1 MTIQTLPNIQAY
13 PTASFLAYPFRRVC
27 SHPLHHFSHAS
38 HSTMFLWWQLC
49 HSFPAT
55 QWLPAPPVSCPYHMH
70 WCKCTSFGLVTPS
83 LFFFFLEEE
92 GVGKALIPIQPFLG
106 ISMISNSSISL
117 VTLLLHGSPS
127 PTFTGM
133 GDQGTLPAHHPTE
146 SGILPP
152 GLSLASLVSSL
163 SPFNSSLK
171 PFQWVLLTPE
181 QRSSSP
187 LETDESCLLPA
198 GLALHKMTR
207 DQKKN

>member
-1 MTIQTLPNIQAY
+1 MQAIPPCFCDGNYVIAFLPPSGFQLLL
-13 PTASFLAYPFRRVC
+13 FLVHTTCIGVNA
-27 SHPLHHFSHAS
+27 LHLGWWPRHF
-38 HSTMFLWWQLC
+38 
-49 HSFPAT
+49 
-55 QWLPAPPVSCPYHMH
+55 
-70 WCKCTSFGLVTPS
+70 
-83 LFFFFLEEE
+83 FFFFLEEE